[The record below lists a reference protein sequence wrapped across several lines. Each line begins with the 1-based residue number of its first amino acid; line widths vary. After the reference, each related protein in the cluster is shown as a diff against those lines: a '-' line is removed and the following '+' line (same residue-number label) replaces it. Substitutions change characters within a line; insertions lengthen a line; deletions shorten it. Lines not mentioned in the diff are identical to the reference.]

1 MSLESRSLTLKP
13 CPFCGGTPVFRT
25 GDAEG
30 IPSGHFLEC
39 DGCHASTALVF
50 PLKDDVTRELAER
63 WNKRAPVSE
72 TGPSVTDER
81 LKELAMQIWKERGWY
96 SAADGDDPGTV
107 EWRLLLAGI
116 KAGLSERG
124 G

>member
-1 MSLESRSLTLKP
+1 MPNDQPQSRSLTLKP

-25 GDAEG
+25 GAAEG

-63 WNKRAPVSE
+63 WNRRAPVSE
-72 TGPSVTDER
+72 T
-81 LKELAMQIWKERGWY
+81 
-96 SAADGDDPGTV
+96 
-107 EWRLLLAGI
+107 AG
-116 KAGLSERG
+116 
-124 G
+124 

>member
-1 MSLESRSLTLKP
+1 MPNDQPQSRSLTLKP

-25 GDAEG
+25 GAAEG

-63 WNKRAPVSE
+63 WNQRAPVSE
-72 TGPSVTDER
+72 TGPSAEQYRQAVEKTFQLR
-81 LKELAMQIWKERGWY
+81 LALQQC
-96 SAADGDDPGTV
+96 V
-107 EWRLLLAGI
+107 AGP
-116 KAGLSERG
+116 LS
-124 G
+124 